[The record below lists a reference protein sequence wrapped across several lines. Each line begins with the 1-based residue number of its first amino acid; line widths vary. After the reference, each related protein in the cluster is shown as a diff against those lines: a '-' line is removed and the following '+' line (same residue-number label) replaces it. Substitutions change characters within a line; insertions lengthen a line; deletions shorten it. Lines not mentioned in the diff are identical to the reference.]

1 MVDTISREL
10 FRNFWLGHNPSWFVD
25 NAFQSQSYPRYNL
38 VEKDSG
44 FKLEVAVPGWSK
56 KELEVVLKDNELRI
70 SGSKSNKGDDSYLH
84 QGLSQKSFDRRFV
97 LNSDLE
103 VESVKLENGML
114 DIEITQTAGNKTV
127 LEIQ

>member
-1 MVDTISREL
+1 MP
-10 FRNFWLGHNPSWFVD
+10 H
-25 NAFQSQSYPRYNL
+25 SQSYPRYNL
-38 VEKDSG
+38 VDNDTG
-44 FKLEVAVPGWSK
+44 FKLEIAVPGWSK

-70 SGSKSNKGDDSYLH
+70 SGSKSNKGEDSYLH

-103 VESVKLENGML
+103 VKSVKLENGML
-114 DIEITQTAGNKTV
+114 DIEMTQTAGNKTV

>member
-10 FRNFWLGHNPSWFVD
+10 FRNFWLGHNPSWFD
-25 NAFQSQSYPRYNL
+25 NMPHSQSYPRYNL
-38 VEKDSG
+38 VDNDTG
-44 FKLEVAVPGWSK
+44 FKLEIAVPGWSK

-70 SGSKSNKGDDSYLH
+70 SGSKSNKGEDSYLH

-103 VESVKLENGML
+103 VKSVKLENGML
-114 DIEITQTAGNKTV
+114 DIEMVQTAGNRTV
-127 LEIQ
+127 LDIQ

>member
-25 NAFQSQSYPRYNL
+25 NAFQSQAYPRYNL
-38 VEKDSG
+38 VEKDTG

-103 VESVKLENGML
+103 VKSVKLENGML